1 MSTTT
6 RPAAGR
12 GRRGGDTRLRIEQA
26 AATLFT
32 EHGYTGTSIQAVA
45 DAAGVHAQ
53 TIYQAYGTKAV
64 LLGAVGARLVAG
76 EDDPTT
82 HPSERAWVLRIQAEP
97 DPVRKLRLYVEHI
110 AAVTPRVVALIDMLR
125 ATAPAEPDA
134 AAFLDQIEQER
145 HLGPLNLLAPLAEQG
160 QLREGLTLAAASD
173 ITYAL
178 VNPDT
183 FRALAL
189 QRGWT
194 WKRTQ
199 RWLTDCLTNA
209 LLPPPKP

>member
-6 RPAAGR
+6 RAGAGR
-12 GRRGGDTRLRIEQA
+12 GRRGSDTRRRIEQA
-26 AATLFT
+26 AARLFS

-53 TIYQAYGTKAV
+53 TIYQAYGTKAS
-64 LLGAVGARLVAG
+64 LLAAVGARLVAG
-76 EDDPTT
+76 EDDPAS
-82 HPSERAWVLRIQAEP
+82 HPSQRPWARRIQAEP
-97 DPVRKLRLYVEHI
+97 EPARKLRLYVQHI
-110 AAVTPRVVALIDMLR
+110 AAVTPRVIALIDMLR

-134 AAFLDQIEQER
+134 AAFLDQIEQGR
-145 HLGPLNLLAPLAEQG
+145 HLGPLNLFAPLAEQG

-178 VNPDT
+178 VSPDT

-194 WKRTQ
+194 WTRAEQ
-199 RWLTDCLTNA
+199 WLTDCLTHA
-209 LLPPPKP
+209 LLPPNP